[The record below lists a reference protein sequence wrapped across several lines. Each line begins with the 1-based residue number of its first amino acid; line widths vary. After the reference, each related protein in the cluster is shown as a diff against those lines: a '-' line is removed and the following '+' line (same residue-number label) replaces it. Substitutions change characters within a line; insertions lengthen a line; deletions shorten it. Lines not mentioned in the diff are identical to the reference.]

1 MGNSVY
7 LAKLIGP
14 VLLAV
19 AVGLFANG
27 KHYRAMAEEGL
38 RSSILIYLS
47 GLLTLTAGL
56 AILLAHN
63 VWTPDWR
70 ILITLLGWLAVI
82 GGAIRIVHPQTSQDV
97 GRWFLKNPHGMT
109 IAGAIWGIVGLV
121 LCFFGYFR

>member
-97 GRWFLKNPHGMT
+97 GRWFLKYPHGMT